1 MNLYECAYGQGSQA
15 VFTFAKPVGKNS
27 YRD

>member
-1 MNLYECAYGQGSQA
+1 MHLCECAYGQGSQA